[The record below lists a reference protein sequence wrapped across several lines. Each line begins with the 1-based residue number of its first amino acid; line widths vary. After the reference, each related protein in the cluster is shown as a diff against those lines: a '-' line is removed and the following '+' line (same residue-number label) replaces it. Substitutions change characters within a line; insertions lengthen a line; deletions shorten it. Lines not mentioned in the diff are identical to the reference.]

1 MQCTQL
7 QSPGF
12 SKPSAPLG
20 TVHSCRGFPAG
31 LNFMNTWSFGG
42 QPRVVSSF
50 RQRFRQLVQAGV
62 FPQPRRDEA
71 SGRPYYDEPTQ
82 QQCLEVRRRNR
93 GVNGQV
99 VLFYARRHPTPPARP
114 KAAKPKLEVK
124 GKDVAALVDGLN
136 ALGLTT
142 ATAAQVQRVTEELFP
157 KGTAGIDQGE
167 VLRAVFL
174 NLKRQNSAE
183 NVRR

>member
-1 MQCTQL
+1 MATNRQE
-7 QSPGF
+7 PGEM
-12 SKPSAPLG
+12 
-20 TVHSCRGFPAG
+20 RAG
-31 LNFMNTWSFGG
+31 
-42 QPRVVSSF
+42 VSVSEMSRMVGLS

-62 FPQPRRDEA
+62 FPQPRRDEG
-71 SGRPYYDEPTQ
+71 SGRPYYDGPTQ

>member
-1 MQCTQL
+1 MATNRQE
-7 QSPGF
+7 PGE
-12 SKPSAPLG
+12 S
-20 TVHSCRGFPAG
+20 RAG
-31 LNFMNTWSFGG
+31 
-42 QPRVVSSF
+42 VSVSEMARMVGLS

-99 VLFYARRHPTPPARP
+99 VLFYARRLGTAPART
-114 KAAKPKLEVK
+114 KAPKPKLEVK

-142 ATAAQVQRVTEELFP
+142 ATAAEVQRITEELFP
-157 KGTAGIDQGE
+157 RGTAGIDQGE

-174 NLKRQNSAE
+174 HLKRQNPAG